1 MRLNIKLILLFL
13 FTLALSVQV
22 LAQGNKLIKL
32 MPVPAKFEVM
42 DAKFRVDKNFGIS
55 VTGKPDMRIYP
66 YASRALRRLSG
77 RTGLFFRQDM
87 ITPACDEDTLQMNIS
102 IKKAGKVILG
112 ENESYS
118 INISDNK
125 VSLSA
130 ETEIGAMRGLETLL
144 QLLSVD
150 ESGYYFPSI
159 RIEDRP
165 RFNWRGIMIDVARH
179 FMPVDVI
186 KRNIDAMAAVKM
198 NVLHLHLS
206 DNQGVRVESKL
217 FPKLQQLASDGDF
230 YTQEQIKDIV
240 AYADARGL
248 RVIPEFDIPWH
259 TTAWFAAYPE
269 LASAP
274 GPIKIERRWGVFDP
288 VFNPAIEAT
297 YSFFDKFFGEMAV
310 LFPDE
315 YFHIGGDEGTNKEWN
330 ANKDIQD
337 FMKKNNIPNI
347 QAMHNYFNVK
357 ILNILAKHGKKMIGW
372 DEILQPEMPTNIVIQ
387 SWRGQKSLFESAK
400 KGYMGILSNNYYID
414 LIQPTDFHYLNDP
427 LPDSVALTPAEK
439 QRILG
444 GEATIWAELVTP
456 ENIDSRIWPRSAAI
470 AERFWSPSSVK
481 DVNSMYERLGA
492 ISFQLE
498 DLGLMHIKNQAM
510 MLRRLANNNCT
521 RAVKTL
527 IDYVEPVKIY
537 TRHSQ
542 GVKYTS
548 YSPYTRFV
556 DAALPDVDKARE
568 FRKAV
573 DLLISGNQ
581 SAQIKEIKNILTM
594 LKDNHSE
601 FQKTSALSPIL
612 KEIEPL
618 SENLRKLS
626 EAGLMALDAIENG
639 KSITSDKQT
648 ELLQI
653 VKDAKKPYGQVEIM
667 IVAAVE
673 KLVNAAS
680 KKG

>member
-337 FMKKNNIPNI
+337 FM
-347 QAMHNYFNVK
+347 Q
-357 ILNILAKHGKKMIGW
+357 
-372 DEILQPEMPTNIVIQ
+372 
-387 SWRGQKSLFESAK
+387 
-400 KGYMGILSNNYYID
+400 
-414 LIQPTDFHYLNDP
+414 
-427 LPDSVALTPAEK
+427 AEK
-439 QRILG
+439 DIEQI
-444 GEATIWAELVTP
+444 
-456 ENIDSRIWPRSAAI
+456 
-470 AERFWSPSSVK
+470 
-481 DVNSMYERLGA
+481 
-492 ISFQLE
+492 
-498 DLGLMHIKNQAM
+498 IK
-510 MLRRLANNNCT
+510 C
-521 RAVKTL
+521 KTL
-527 IDYVEPVKIY
+527 PEPVKKKFC
-537 TRHSQ
+537 R
-542 GVKYTS
+542 KCS
-548 YSPYTRFV
+548 YF
-556 DAALPDVDKARE
+556 
-568 FRKAV
+568 
-573 DLLISGNQ
+573 DLCYI
-581 SAQIKEIKNILTM
+581 
-594 LKDNHSE
+594 
-601 FQKTSALSPIL
+601 
-612 KEIEPL
+612 
-618 SENLRKLS
+618 
-626 EAGLMALDAIENG
+626 
-639 KSITSDKQT
+639 
-648 ELLQI
+648 
-653 VKDAKKPYGQVEIM
+653 
-667 IVAAVE
+667 
-673 KLVNAAS
+673 
-680 KKG
+680 